1 MLDRQAQIRPT
12 RGQSS
17 GERHKR
23 PGPVKSPPTRD
34 APDERNGLATCS
46 QSVPRQTAQMAT
58 PLATNIPSVAPV
70 TNPIAQHHHLGISFH
85 HAIRGSLARF
95 NSCITTRLC
104 HLSRHRNLIYAQ
116 GPSHKGG
123 TAFNSPGRPGLQLC
137 FCHRPA
143 RPGDPVIAGV
153 ALVPTSRAQWL
164 LDSRFRGNDSEEAGP
179 LLSSW
184 PGLARPPR
192 FLDGESANRGCPA
205 LRPGMTEFEFTVL
218 APNSRGCRSRRA

>member
-1 MLDRQAQIRPT
+1 MRSACGWCKRALNRQRPERTRMSDRQAQIRPT
-12 RGQSS
+12 RVQSS

-23 PGPVKSPPTRD
+23 PGPAKSPPTRD

-46 QSVPRQTAQMAT
+46 PSVPRKTAQTAT

-104 HLSRHRNLIYAQ
+104 DLSRHRNLIYAQ

-123 TAFNSPGRPGLQLC
+123 TAFNSPGCPGRLADKIC
-137 FCHRPA
+137 AARSFCE
-143 RPGDPVIAGV
+143 V
-153 ALVPTSRAQWL
+153 
-164 LDSRFRGNDSEEAGP
+164 
-179 LLSSW
+179 
-184 PGLARPPR
+184 
-192 FLDGESANRGCPA
+192 
-205 LRPGMTEFEFTVL
+205 
-218 APNSRGCRSRRA
+218 

>member
-1 MLDRQAQIRPT
+1 
-12 RGQSS
+12 
-17 GERHKR
+17 
-23 PGPVKSPPTRD
+23 
-34 APDERNGLATCS
+34 
-46 QSVPRQTAQMAT
+46 MAT

-123 TAFNSPGRPGLQLC
+123 TAFNSSGCPGLQLC

-153 ALVPTSRAQWL
+153 ALVPTSGALWL
-164 LDSRFRGNDSEEAGP
+164 LDSRFRGNDTEEARSCRHGRA
-179 LLSSW
+179 W
-184 PGLARPPR
+184 AGHPR

-205 LRPGMTEFEFTVL
+205 LRPGMTEFEFIVL
-218 APNSRGCRSRRA
+218 APNSRECRRRRA